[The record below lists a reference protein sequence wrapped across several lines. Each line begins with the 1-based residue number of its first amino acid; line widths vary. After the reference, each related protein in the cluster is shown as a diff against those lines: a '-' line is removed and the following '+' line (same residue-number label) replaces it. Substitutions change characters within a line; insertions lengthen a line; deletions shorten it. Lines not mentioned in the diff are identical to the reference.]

1 MMKNTGERM
10 KKTKK
15 TKLGGIKQKIFTLV
29 ILTIVLMVASYTAVI
44 LYQSSELSDLVRDTN
59 DSQKQSITSISD
71 KTMSEILDANLTQT
85 TQMQAYIAGDIFGDA
100 ERVVNVV
107 ADYTGKLLADP
118 DDYPLRDFA
127 LPDQAKDGEISMQVL
142 TEEGIDLSDPVISR
156 KLGLISNL
164 SDLMTAVYA
173 DANVDSC
180 YVALPEGV
188 MLLVDDHSSSKFDDD
203 GNIVSIPIR
212 ERLWYKG
219 AAETGRLHYT
229 DVTSDLFT
237 GEVSIMCSLP
247 VYHDGQLVAVVG
259 ADLFLNDVSKT
270 VNNTARSGSFICIV
284 NQNGH
289 VLFSPQTEGVFK
301 VLPEGEEQD
310 LRQLENEELAA
321 FVYDA
326 LAENT
331 DLRMI
336 EVDGEMC
343 YVIGAPIRNVG
354 WTVISVVSKSLADRP
369 AEAMLTQFDVIE
381 NEAVD
386 TFKSGLT
393 NAQITFMVLL
403 LIVVTVSIT
412 AAVILSKRIV
422 KPLETMTKRVQSLG
436 GDNLQFHMEDAYR
449 THDEI
454 EVLAESFAML
464 SGKTLEYIATV
475 ERVTAEK
482 ERIGA
487 ELSLATRIQADMLP
501 SIYPAF
507 PERSEFDIFASMDP
521 AKEVGGDFYDFFLI
535 DDDHLCMVIADVS
548 GKGVPAALFMMA
560 SKIIMANNAMMGKS
574 PAEILTDTNASICA
588 NNREQMF
595 VTAWLGILEISTGKL
610 TAANAGHE
618 YPVVMQP
625 DGIFEFI
632 KDKHGFVIGGMEG
645 VQYKEY
651 ELTLKPGAKLFLYTD
666 GVPEATS
673 AEKELFGPDRLLQAL
688 NADRSAEPV
697 QVLKNVR
704 AHVDAFVK
712 EAEQF
717 DDLTM
722 LCLEYKG
729 TAKTNQTKEGNDQ

>member
-1 MMKNTGERM
+1 M
-10 KKTKK
+10 KKTTKI
-15 TKLGGIKQKIFTLV
+15 KLGGIKQKIFTLV

-44 LYQSSELSDLVRDTN
+44 LYQSAELTDLVRDTN
-59 DSQKQSITSISD
+59 DSQKRSITSISD
-71 KTMSEILDANLTQT
+71 KTMSEILDSNLTRI
-85 TQMQAYIAGDIFGDA
+85 TQMQAHIAGDIFGDA

-107 ADYTGKLLADP
+107 ADYTGKLLANP
-118 DDYPLRDFA
+118 DDYPLRGFA
-127 LPDQAKDGEISMQVL
+127 LPDMAKDGQISMQVL
-142 TEEGIDLSDPVISR
+142 TEEGVDLSDPAIAR
-156 KLGLISNL
+156 KLGVISNL

-188 MLLVDDHSSSKFDDD
+188 MLLVDDHSSSKFDES

-219 AAETGRLHYT
+219 AAETGKLHYT

-237 GEVSIMCSLP
+237 GEISIMCSLP
-247 VYHDGQLVAVVG
+247 VYHDGELVAVVG

-270 VNNTARSGSFICIV
+270 VNNTAQNGSFLCVV
-284 NQNGH
+284 NQYGH
-289 VLFSPQTEGVFK
+289 VIFSPKTEGVFK
-301 VLPEGEEQD
+301 VLPEGEELD
-310 LRQLENEELAA
+310 LRTSENDDLAD
-321 FVYDA
+321 FVHDA
-326 LAENT
+326 LTEKTN
-331 DLRMI
+331 LRMI

-343 YVIGAPIRNVG
+343 YVVGAPIENVG
-354 WTVISVVSKSLADRP
+354 WTVISVVPKSLADQP
-369 AEAMLTQFDVIE
+369 AEAMLTQFDVIQ
-381 NEAVD
+381 NDAVD
-386 TFKSGLT
+386 TFKSGLAG
-393 NAQITFMVLL
+393 AQITFMVLL
-403 LIVVTVSIT
+403 LIVVAISIT
-412 AAVILSKRIV
+412 AAYILSKRIV
-422 KPLETMTKRVQSLG
+422 KPLETMTDRVSSLG

-449 THDEI
+449 TRDEI
-454 EVLAESFAML
+454 EVLAQSFAKL

-501 SIYPAF
+501 NIYPAF

-560 SKIIMANNAMMGKS
+560 SKIIMANNAMMSKS
-574 PAEILTDTNASICA
+574 PAQILTDTNAAICS

-618 YPVVMQP
+618 YPVLMQP
-625 DGIFEFI
+625 DGIFEYV
-632 KDKHGFVIGGMEG
+632 KDKHGFVIGGMDG
-645 VQYKEY
+645 AQYKEY
-651 ELTLKPGAKLFLYTD
+651 EIMLKPGAKLFLYTD

-673 AEKELFGPDRLLQAL
+673 AENELFGAERLLKAL
-688 NADRSAEPV
+688 NADRSAAPE

-712 EAEQF
+712 QAEQF

-722 LCLEYKG
+722 LCLQYEG
-729 TAKTNQTKEGNDQ
+729 PAKAE